1 MAQRRPIVLISG
13 NFSELPTGDSTAGSS
28 VALVANPS
36 GLYLA
41 GSPELCRYLG
51 FEGGAIDATARS
63 SAATAQATGNAA
75 LASGNAALE
84 DISNL
89 TILGEDDVISLI
101 VGLS

>member
-1 MAQRRPIVLISG
+1 MTQRRPIVLISG
-13 NFSELPTGDSTAGSS
+13 NFSELPTGDSTYGSS
-28 VALVANPS
+28 VNLVANPS

-41 GSPELCRYLG
+41 GSDLG

-63 SAATAQATGNAA
+63 SAASAQ
-75 LASGNAALE
+75 ASGNAALV
-84 DISNL
+84 DLSNL

>member
-41 GSPELCRYLG
+41 GSDLG

-63 SAATAQATGNAA
+63 SAATAQA
-75 LASGNAALE
+75 SGNAALE

-89 TILGEDDVISLI
+89 TILSEDDVISLI

>member
-36 GLYLA
+36 
-41 GSPELCRYLG
+41 
-51 FEGGAIDATARS
+51 RS
-63 SAATAQATGNAA
+63 SA
-75 LASGNAALE
+75 
-84 DISNL
+84 D
-89 TILGEDDVISLI
+89 ILGEDDVISLI

>member
-1 MAQRRPIVLISG
+1 MTQRRPIVLISG

-41 GSPELCRYLG
+41 GSDLG

-63 SAATAQATGNAA
+63 SAATAQA
-75 LASGNAALE
+75 SGNAALE

-89 TILGEDDVISLI
+89 TILSEDDVISLI

>member
-41 GSPELCRYLG
+41 GSDLG